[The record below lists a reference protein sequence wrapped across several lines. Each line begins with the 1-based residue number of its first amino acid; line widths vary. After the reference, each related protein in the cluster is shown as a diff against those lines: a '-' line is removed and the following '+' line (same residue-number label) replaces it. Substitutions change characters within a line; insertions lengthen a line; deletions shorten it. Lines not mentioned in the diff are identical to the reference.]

1 MDRPILDSWN
11 KNAEEW
17 IKIIDNDKI
26 PSRVFTNKAIIKTIE
41 KDSGQK
47 ILDIGC
53 GEGWLTRSISNMGKH
68 AVGLDATEALLK
80 NARKKG
86 SEEYYNIT
94 YDEIVNGKAHPP
106 APFDTAIFNF
116 SLYQEKGLD
125 ILLKKVKELL
135 TPDGSIII
143 QTLHPYFIIANG
155 LQYQS
160 QLISDSWK
168 GLPGNFT
175 DGHGWYARTF
185 EDWTKVIQAAG
196 LYTSYMKEVTND
208 QDHPISLILKIM

>member
-1 MDRPILDSWN
+1 MDKPILDSWN

-26 PSRVFTNKAIIKTIE
+26 PSRVFTNKAIIKAIE
-41 KDSGQK
+41 KDSGEK

-68 AVGLDATEALLK
+68 AVGFDATEALLK

-94 YDEIVNGKAHPP
+94 YDEIVNGKAHPL

-116 SLYQEKGLD
+116 SLYQEKGLET
-125 ILLKKVKELL
+125 LLKKVKELL
-135 TPDGSIII
+135 TSNGTIII
-143 QTLHPYFIIANG
+143 QTLHPYFLIANG
-155 LQYQS
+155 GNYQS
-160 QLISDSWK
+160 RSISDSWK

-175 DGHGWYARTF
+175 DGHDWYARTF
-185 EDWTKVIQAAG
+185 EDWTKVINVAG
-196 LYTSYMKEVTND
+196 LHIIDLREVTNNENT
-208 QDHPISLILKIM
+208 PISLIIKAS